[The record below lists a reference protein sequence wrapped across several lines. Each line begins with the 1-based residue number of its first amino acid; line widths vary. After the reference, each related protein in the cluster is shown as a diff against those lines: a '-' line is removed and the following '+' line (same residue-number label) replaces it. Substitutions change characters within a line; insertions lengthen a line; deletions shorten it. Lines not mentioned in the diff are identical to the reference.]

1 MEPWAMFQQV
11 NDMLVFAAVARAGSL
26 TRGGALLGLPK
37 STVSRRL
44 AALEERLGSRL
55 VERSARKLVLSE
67 AGLAFLERCQRLAD
81 DVDDALAFAGE
92 LSDEPRGALRVT
104 MPPGFGDVVTADALA
119 SFVAR
124 YPGISLFLD
133 ESPRFV
139 DLVAERYDLAIR
151 AGVLPDSTM
160 VARKLFEQASGVFA
174 SPSYLA
180 RHPAP
185 ETPADLADHT
195 FVVLEGRARFDR
207 VQLRS
212 GERTVEVAL
221 PSTVTATSTSMQLA
235 LGIVGAGAIVY
246 SGRGCQENI
255 AAGRLVRVLPAWT
268 TAPAPIWIVTPS
280 RRLLPRKTVLFIEHL
295 EATLGRDEP

>member
-1 MEPWAMFQQV
+1 MFQQV

-55 VERSARKLVLSE
+55 VERSARKLVLTE

-92 LSDEPRGALRVT
+92 LSGEPRGTLRVT
-104 MPPGFGDVVTADALA
+104 MPPGFGDSVSAAA
-119 SFVAR
+119 FAGFVAR
-124 YPGISLFLD
+124 HPGIALFLD

-139 DLVAERYDLAIR
+139 DLVAERYDVAIR
-151 AGVLPDSTM
+151 AGTLPDSSL

-180 RHPAP
+180 RHPTP
-185 ETPADLADHT
+185 TTPADLAAHT

-207 VQLRS
+207 VRLHS
-212 GERTVEVAL
+212 GERRVEVAL
-221 PSTVTATSTSMQLA
+221 PSTVIATSTGMQLE
-235 LGIVGAGAIVY
+235 LGIAGVGAIVY
-246 SGRGCQENI
+246 TGRRCQENL
-255 AAGRLVRVLPAWT
+255 AAGRLVRLLPDWR
-268 TAPAPIWIVTPS
+268 TAAQPIWVVTPS

-295 EATLGRDEP
+295 EATLGEDDD

>member
-1 MEPWAMFQQV
+1 MEPCAMFQQV

-55 VERSARKLVLSE
+55 VERSARKLVLTE

-92 LSDEPRGALRVT
+92 LSGEPRGTLRVT
-104 MPPGFGDVVTADALA
+104 MPPGFGDIVSADAFA

-151 AGVLPDSTM
+151 AGVLPDSSM

-174 SPSYLA
+174 SPAYLA

-185 ETPADLADHT
+185 ATPADLADHT

-212 GERTVEVAL
+212 GERSAEVAL
-221 PSTVTATSTSMQLA
+221 PSTVTATSTGMQLA
-235 LGIVGAGAIVY
+235 LGIAGAGAILY
-246 SGRGCQENI
+246 TGRACQENI
-255 AAGRLVRVLPAWT
+255 AAGRLVRLLPAWK
-268 TAPAPIWIVTPS
+268 TAPAPIWVVTPS

-295 EATLGRDEP
+295 EATLGRDDS